1 MAGDVLQDDPLDDFS
16 RRKFAHGD
24 LDFDVLSSGN
34 GIGVIIMPE
43 MPGISPPV
51 ARFARHV
58 RDAGFRVFVPSL
70 FGRDGAVAR
79 TQEGVAVFQRTC
91 VQAAFI
97 AAADGER
104 PVVHWLRALA
114 REVHAACG
122 GRGVGAVGM
131 CFTGNFAL
139 SMVLSAPVTAPV
151 MCQPSLP
158 MEDQAA
164 TGFDDAMLAV
174 LNRALARKNASV
186 LGLRFAGDRWCTA
199 SRFAGFRAGLKDRF
213 REIVVA
219 DAAANPDPAPFFKE
233 VVGTP
238 HSVVTAHLIDAAGE
252 PTAAARDAVI
262 AFLKEGLS

>member
-1 MAGDVLQDDPLDDFS
+1 MADDALLDDPLDDFS
-16 RRKFAHGD
+16 RHGFAHND
-24 LDFDVLSSGN
+24 LRFDVLSSGK
-34 GIGVIIMPE
+34 GPGVIVMPE

-58 RDAGFRVFVPSL
+58 RDAGFCVFVPSL

-79 TQEGVAVFQRTC
+79 TKEGVAIFQRIC

-104 PVVHWLRALA
+104 PVVHWLRGLGH
-114 REVHAACG
+114 EVHARCG

-139 SMVLSAPVTAPV
+139 SMVLSAPVIAPV

-158 MEDQAA
+158 LEDQAA
-164 TGFDDAMLAV
+164 TGFGDAQLSAIRAELV
-174 LNRALARKNASV
+174 RKETRALA
-186 LGLRFAGDRWCTA
+186 LRFAGDRWCTA
-199 SRFAGFRAGLKDRF
+199 SRFAGFKAGLGDRF
-213 REIVVA
+213 REIVVP
-219 DAAANPDPAPFFKE
+219 DAAAKADPAPFFKE
-233 VVGTP
+233 IVGTP

-252 PTAAARDAVI
+252 PTAMARDAVI
-262 AFLKEGLS
+262 AFLKEQLF